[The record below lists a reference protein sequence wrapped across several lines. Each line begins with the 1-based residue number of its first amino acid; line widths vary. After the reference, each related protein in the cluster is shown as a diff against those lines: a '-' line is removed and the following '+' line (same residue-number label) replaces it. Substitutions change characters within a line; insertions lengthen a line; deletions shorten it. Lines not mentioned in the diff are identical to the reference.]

1 MKLSWLN
8 TSEAHTNK
16 PSIYMIWKYDAK
28 LKIIKR
34 ELESMDQSLTHGYV
48 SRFEPLLY
56 VPAFTQK
63 DFQSTNLSTQ
73 DSHTRNLH

>member
-8 TSEAHTNK
+8 TSEAHINNT
-16 PSIYMIWKYDAK
+16 SIYMIWQYESMHKV
-28 LKIIKR
+28 KR
-34 ELESMDQSLTHGYV
+34 ELERQWIYRKHKKFV

-63 DFQSTNLSTQ
+63 DFHYL
-73 DSHTRNLH
+73 